1 MTSVLD
7 KVRRIKWVR
16 QYQMVQRL
24 VSLVPYDLSVAF
36 VVNPS
41 NFEKTS
47 FGTLVAENRGI
58 NARAFVIMQD
68 ASDWLQQQE

>member
-58 NARAFVIMQD
+58 NARAFVIMQY